1 MATAVAARGME
12 ETEEGEISGSDSDI
26 AEVMQHQQ
34 RDSEQKLE
42 VNCTVIGFPTST
54 PSLVPSSHY
63 RMNKEEDSTD
73 ESISDS
79 DEEDSSLW
87 KRKRQK
93 CFNLPPVKPHQ
104 PPFGQ
109 SYPRQTALGT
119 KKINNVWGSVLQE
132 QNQEAVTT
140 ELGILGMDGQ
150 MDLSR
155 QSEAYNY
162 ILARKLMEKVNNE
175 ELEQLNKQLD
185 EYMQEDKKSVAKQEE
200 EKGQSHLKRKRPVK
214 ERLGE
219 SLEMDYK
226 GRCEITEEDSQEKVA
241 DEIAYRLREPKKEL
255 IAQVVKTIGKRK
267 AIELL
272 METAEVEQNGG
283 LFILNGSRR
292 RTPGGVYLNLLKNT
306 PSITEEQIKEIFYA
320 EYQKEYENKKA
331 AKKRRR
337 QMIGKMKQAIKG
349 LSLRE
354 HDDASRETFAS
365 DTNEAL
371 ASLDDSQEC
380 HGDVRLDLEDAGE
393 IDNSHNLETF

>member
-1 MATAVAARGME
+1 MAAVAASRGME
-12 ETEEGEISGSDSDI
+12 AEEGEISGSDSDI
-26 AEVMQHQQ
+26 AEAVLQQ
-34 RDSEQKLE
+34 PEDPQQKHDM
-42 VNCTVIGFPTST
+42 NCIARGFPSST
-54 PSLVPSSHY
+54 PALAPSSRY
-63 RMNKEEDSTD
+63 RMSREEDTSD

-93 CFNLPPVKPHQ
+93 CFSLPPAKPQ
-104 PPFGQ
+104 LPPFAQ
-109 SYPRQTALGT
+109 DDRRQITPGNR
-119 KKINNVWGSVLQE
+119 KINNVWGTVLQE
-132 QNQEAVTT
+132 QNQDAVAT

-150 MDLSR
+150 LDMSR

-162 ILARKLMEKVNNE
+162 ILARKLMQKA
-175 ELEQLNKQLD
+175 NKQETEEQDKELD
-185 EYMQEDKKSVAKQEE
+185 EYMQEDKKSVAKEE
-200 EKGQSHLKRKRPVK
+200 EENEKGHLKRKRPVK

-219 SLEMDYK
+219 RLEMDYK
-226 GRCEITEEDSQEKVA
+226 GRFEMTDEDSQEKVA
-241 DEIAYRLREPKKEL
+241 DEIAYRLREPKKDL
-255 IAQVVKTIGKRK
+255 ISQVVKIIGKRK

-272 METAEVEQNGG
+272 METAEVEQSGG
-283 LFILNGSRR
+283 LFIMNGSRR

-306 PSITEEQIKEIFYA
+306 PSITEKQIKEIFYT

-337 QMIGKMKQAIKG
+337 QLIGKKIKAAIKG
-349 LSLRE
+349 LNLQE

-380 HGDVRLDLEDAGE
+380 HSEMRVDPEDAIE
-393 IDNSHNLETF
+393 IDNSHDLETF